1 MNKDILKRFFRYVK
15 IDTQSKEGV
24 VDHFP
29 STEKQKNLSKILVKE
44 LKNIGCKDAE
54 MDTYGYVTGT
64 YESNLTKR
72 EADSIPVIGLLAH
85 VDTSPEVS
93 GKNVKPV
100 IHKNYQGEDI
110 HLSGDSSQI
119 IKVKENPE
127 LKKYT
132 GEDIITSDG
141 TTLLGA
147 DDKAGIAE
155 ILTMLQYLNEH
166 PEIKHGTLKI
176 GFTPDEEVGRGTEY
190 FDLKRFGADYAYT
203 IDGGKAGDIEN
214 ETFNASA
221 AEIIVTGKNVHPGYA
236 KNKMIN
242 SIKIIAEIIQ
252 KIKKEPAPEKT
263 EKREGYLHPY
273 QLQGSVERSV
283 IKILLRDFELKG
295 NEEKAEK
302 LNKICKSIQK
312 KYPGANIEISIKE
325 QYKNMRL
332 KLEKEPKVTEYA
344 LQAVKQ
350 AGLKPK
356 LHIIRGGTDGAKLCY
371 KGLLTPNI
379 FTGGMNFHSKTEW
392 IPVPAMEKTVETLI
406 NLVQIWAE
414 ENRH

>member
-1 MNKDILKRFFRYVK
+1 MKETLIKRFFRYVK

-24 VDHFP
+24 ADRFP
-29 STEKQKNLSKILVKE
+29 STEKQKELSKILVKD
-44 LKNIGCKDAE
+44 LKNAGCKDAE
-54 MDTYGYVTGT
+54 MDAYGYVTGT
-64 YESNLTKR
+64 YTSNLSQK
-72 EADSIPVIGLLAH
+72 EAESIPVIGFLAH

-100 IHKNYQGEDI
+100 VHKNYQGENI
-110 HLSGDSSQI
+110 QLPGDSSQI
-119 IKVKENPE
+119 ITEKENPE
-127 LKKYT
+127 LKKYI

-155 ILTMLQYLNEH
+155 ILTMLEYLNEH

-190 FDLKRFGADYAYT
+190 FDLKKFGADYAYT

-214 ETFNASA
+214 ETFNASV
-221 AEIIVTGKNVHPGYA
+221 AEITVTGRNVHPGYA
-236 KNKMIN
+236 KGKMVN
-242 SIKIIAEIIQ
+242 SIKIIAEIIDN
-252 KIKKEPAPEKT
+252 IKKEPAPETT
-263 EKREGYLHPY
+263 EKRKGYLHPY
-273 QLQGSVERSV
+273 QVQGGVERSTL
-283 IKILLRDFELKG
+283 KILLRDFELRG
-295 NEEKAEK
+295 NEKKAAK
-302 LNKICKSIQK
+302 LKKICKSVQK
-312 KYPGANIEISIKE
+312 KYADADIEINIKE
-325 QYKNMRL
+325 QYRNMRL

-344 LQAVKQ
+344 LKAVEQ

-392 IPVPAMEKTVETLI
+392 IPVPAMEKAVETLI
-406 NLVQIWAE
+406 NLVKIWAE

>member
-1 MNKDILKRFFRYVK
+1 MNEDMLNRFFRYVI
-15 IDTQSKEGV
+15 IDTQSKEGIT
-24 VDHFP
+24 DRFP

-44 LKNIGCKDAE
+44 LKDIGCKDAE
-54 MDTYGYVTGT
+54 MDSYGYVTGT
-64 YESNLTKR
+64 YKSNLTKK
-72 EADSIPVIGLLAH
+72 EADSIPVIGFLAH
-85 VDTSPEVS
+85 MDTSPEVS
-93 GKNVKPV
+93 GKNVKTV
-100 IHKNYQGEDI
+100 IHKDYQGDDI
-110 HLSGDSSQI
+110 HLPGDKSQI
-119 IKVKENPE
+119 ITVKENPE

-147 DDKAGIAE
+147 DNKAGIAE
-155 ILTMLQYLNEH
+155 ILTMLQYLNDH

-203 IDGGKAGDIEN
+203 IDGGKAGEIEN
-214 ETFNASA
+214 ETFNASV
-221 AEIIVTGKNVHPGYA
+221 AEINVTGKNVHPGYA
-236 KNKMIN
+236 KDKMVN

-252 KIKKEPAPEKT
+252 EITKLPAPETT

-273 QLQGSVERSV
+273 QLQGDVESSS
-283 IKILLRDFELKG
+283 IKILLRDFELRG
-295 NEEKAEK
+295 NEKKAEK
-302 LNKICKSIQK
+302 LKKICKSIQK
-312 KYPGANIEISIKE
+312 KYSGAKIGINLKE
-325 QYKNMRL
+325 QYRNMRL

-392 IPVPAMEKTVETLI
+392 IPVPAMEKAVETLV
-406 NLVQIWAE
+406 NLVKIWVE
-414 ENRH
+414 ENHH